1 MFKNIKGL
9 GDVLAILF
17 YPVGLVLRRLGY
29 DGGVDT
35 PSPKNVSEP
44 IVERKSCGCK
54 ARQQKLN
61 EIFPFK

>member
-17 YPVGLVLRRLGY
+17 YPVGFVLRRLGY

-35 PSPKNVSEP
+35 PSPKNASNV
-44 IVERKSCGCK
+44 KSCGCK
-54 ARQQKLN
+54 MRQQKLN
-61 EIFPFK
+61 EMFPFKEKL